1 MNKEQFIFNELG
13 IEIANL
19 KIENAILKA
28 QLRELQENEEE
39 VTDENQND

>member
-28 QLRELQENEEE
+28 QLREVQKEEE